1 MYSRKFG
8 ENFVLELEK
17 NKKYLY
23 KYHRTSLVVKNSP
36 ADAGTQVWSLVWEDS
51 MCLRVTKPV
60 HHSCWT
66 LHDYWGPCALEPGL
80 WNKPLQ

>member
-36 ADAGTQVWSLVWEDS
+36 ADAGTQV
-51 MCLRVTKPV
+51 
-60 HHSCWT
+60 
-66 LHDYWGPCALEPGL
+66 
-80 WNKPLQ
+80 